1 MKTIPII
8 IIIASL
14 FGSIWGFGLSFKDDG
29 SVDTK
34 IVAVVGNKPILSS
47 ELDQMLLTSAVEIP
61 KDSSDVYKLYGQ
73 ILGELID
80 EELVYQSAL
89 AESIEVNEDM
99 LKQEFSARWDS
110 FVVRFGT
117 EKALA
122 ETLTQEGMSIVSFKK
137 KVKNQVKMGL
147 LKQMYIQKHIT
158 ETEVS
163 DEELRKFYDDY
174 KDSLGEYPEQIE
186 LSAILISLP
195 SDSII
200 FEQTR
205 KVAQKIY
212 DTLVSGIEFNRAVQN
227 FSQDEI
233 TMKDNG
239 ELGEFSIDD
248 LPQNF
253 KNAIDKLKT
262 GEYSKPV
269 KSEKGYHILKLIFR
283 KNNKVKLAHIFVEL
297 PIRNDF
303 AKQIANAVYDSARNG
318 TDFQTLLI
326 HHTADSSLLA
336 NNGKL
341 GTFPATALPPALETI
356 ADSLGAGTVIPPLQQ
371 NGQWAVFRIDNIIP
385 EEPMTL
391 DKHANFIRQLAR
403 RKKFSD
409 KLSRLIEKLHQQ
421 IYVEVKDKKIAPYV
435 R

>member
-8 IIIASL
+8 IIIASV

-73 ILGELID
+73 ILDELID

-89 AESIEVNEDM
+89 AESIEVDEDM

-297 PIRNDF
+297 PTRNDF
-303 AKQIANAVYDSARNG
+303 AKQISNAVYDSARNG

-341 GTFPATALPPALETI
+341 GTFPATALPPALATI

-385 EEPMTL
+385 AEPMTL

>member
-89 AESIEVNEDM
+89 AESIEVDEDM